1 MLNGIDTFKQLSPV
15 ITWTLK
21 KSNKA
26 EFLDKRDFS
35 FLREKFAT
43 FSSFKSLTDLFY
55 LDLCLS
61 DEKQIP
67 RPRFTACILVN

>member
-1 MLNGIDTFKQLSPV
+1 MLNWIDTSFQTV
-15 ITWTLK
+15 ISCNYLDFEK

-26 EFLDKRDFS
+26 EFLDKRDFTFIS
-35 FLREKFAT
+35 EKFAT

-67 RPRFTACILVN
+67 RP